1 MKSSTSYQRAAMPT
15 GTAAVLEARTI
26 ENANANLLDVLKPG
40 LSVLDVGCGSG
51 AITRGIAKY
60 AGRVV
65 GIDRSEELIQLANE
79 HNTEQNLSFIVGD
92 IMTYAPAEKFDII
105 TTART
110 LQWMAGPEDVIRQL
124 ITLLKPG
131 GLLCVLD
138 YNHTAIS
145 WEPAVP
151 ASMQHFYDAFLQ
163 WRADA
168 GMDNAIGDHVAALM
182 ANCGGVDIVVQDQHE
197 FVAKGQLNMEIWKKV
212 AETRGNQLVSD
223 GYVTEEERLKA
234 IADYDQWMQE
244 SAVSMRLYLKATHA
258 RF

>member
-1 MKSSTSYQRAAMPT
+1 MPT

-26 ENANANLLDVLKPG
+26 ENANANLLGVLQPE

-65 GIDRSEELIQLANE
+65 GIDRSEELIQLANA
-79 HNTEQNLSFIVGD
+79 HNTADNLSFIVGD
-92 IMTYAPAEKFDII
+92 IMTYAPAEQFDII

-110 LQWMAGPEDVIRQL
+110 LQWMAKPEDVIRQL

-138 YNHTAIS
+138 YNHEAIS
-145 WEPAVP
+145 WEPAPP
-151 ASMQHFYDAFLQ
+151 ASMRRFYDAFLQ

-182 ANCGGVDIVVQDQHE
+182 ASCGGVDIVVQDQHE
-197 FVAKGQLNMEIWKKV
+197 WVERGKEGMDIWKKV
-212 AETRGNQLVSD
+212 AETRGQQVVSD
-223 GYVTEEERLKA
+223 GYVTEEERLQA
-234 IADYDQWMQE
+234 IADYEQWMKD